1 MEWSDD
7 GIIIG
12 FRRHGEGHAVIELM
26 TREHGRHLGLVLGGS
41 SRRQLPSLQPGNS
54 VRASWYARLDEHLG
68 NYRLETVLTRT
79 DRMML
84 SPCASFGLQSL
95 AALLRL
101 LPERDAHP
109 GLYTLIEHIAD
120 HLDTDDAAALLARFE
135 LQMLTE
141 LGVGLDLSS
150 CAVTG
155 RQTELVYVSPK
166 TGRAV
171 SREAGREWQD
181 RLLALPS
188 FLHEDGEGVSP
199 DDIAAAFTLTGYFL
213 TRYVMEPR
221 EIALPEARA
230 AFLAAIGR
238 DRAA

>member
-12 FRRHGEGHAVIELM
+12 FRRHGEGHAMIELM
-26 TREHGRHLGLVLGGS
+26 TREHGRHLGLVLGGG
-41 SRRQLPSLQPGNS
+41 SRKQLPSLQPGNS

-68 NYRLETVLTRT
+68 NYRLETVQTRS

-84 SPCASFGLQSL
+84 SSCASFGLQSV

-101 LPERDAHP
+101 LPERDPHA
-109 GLYTLIEHIAD
+109 GLYELLEHIAD
-120 HLDTDDAAALLARFE
+120 HLDTNDAAALLARFE

-155 RQTELVYVSPK
+155 RQTDLIYVSPK
-166 TGRAV
+166 SGRAV
-171 SREAGREWQD
+171 SREAGQEWQA
-181 RLLALPS
+181 RLLPLPS

-199 DDIAAAFTLTGYFL
+199 DDIAAAFALTGYFL
-213 TRYVMEPR
+213 TRHVMEPR

>member
-12 FRRHGEGHAVIELM
+12 FRRHGEGHAMIELM
-26 TREHGRHLGLVLGGS
+26 TREHGRHLGLVLGGG
-41 SRRQLPSLQPGNS
+41 SRKQLPSLQPGNS

-68 NYRLETVLTRT
+68 NYRLETVQTRS
-79 DRMML
+79 DRMMV
-84 SPCASFGLQSL
+84 SPCASFGLQTM

-101 LPERDAHP
+101 LPERDPHAN
-109 GLYTLIEHIAD
+109 LYELLEHIAD

-141 LGVGLDLSS
+141 LGVGLDLTS

-155 RQTELVYVSPK
+155 IATELVYVSPK

-171 SREAGREWQD
+171 SREAGAAWQD
-181 RLLALPS
+181 RLLPLPS

-199 DDIAAAFTLTGYFL
+199 NDIAAAFALTGYFL

-221 EIALPEARA
+221 EILLPEARA

-238 DRAA
+238 ERAA